1 MRRGQSRDEGT
12 GLWGMRGGRGGSAL
26 KLEALAHFRGC
37 YISQTH
43 TSIVEMLP
51 SAADRLCLC
60 VSARACGKAM
70 LSY

>member
-1 MRRGQSRDEGT
+1 MKGRGCGVCGEGE
-12 GLWGMRGGRGGSAL
+12 GGSAL